1 MTTIDTAAE
10 AQPFQAEVS
19 ELLHL
24 MVHSVYSE
32 TDIFLRELIS
42 NASDAC
48 DKLRYEAIANPALI
62 EDGEPPKIR
71 IVPNKKDKTL
81 TIADTGI
88 GMDRQELIDNLGTIA
103 RSGTRAFLSRLNEAK
118 DGAGLIGQFGV
129 GFYSAFMVADRIVVT
144 SHRAGTEE
152 VWTWS
157 SSGGSGFE
165 IAPAGKD
172 NAQLPVRGTEIVLH
186 LKANA
191 AKYLEAYEIERIV
204 RAYSDNIQFPI
215 ELVPEEGEP
224 RQINAASAL
233 WQRPK
238 SELKPEDYTQAYKS
252 IAGAFDEP
260 AMTLHYRAEGRYSY
274 AVLLF
279 APSTKP
285 FDLFE
290 PSRKGKVKLY
300 VRRVFITDD
309 ADLLPAYLRFVRG
322 VIDSEDLP
330 LNISREMLQNNPQ
343 LAQIRK
349 AVTGRVIGELET
361 LGDKQPENFA
371 KIWDAFGPVIKEGI
385 YEDYERRDKLLAL
398 SRFTTTSGE
407 NRTLKQYIADLK
419 PNQTEVYFLVGDSIE
434 RLKSNPKLESAIAR
448 GIEVLL
454 LTDPVD
460 AFWTSAPLDFE
471 GKPLKSLSQGDID
484 FGLIPLLDDKKE
496 EAKSDADEAAIIAA
510 IKASLENRVSDV
522 RASQRLTASASCLVA
537 GSHGPDRELERLLA
551 RQNRGVG
558 TKPILEI
565 NLRHP
570 LVAAIA
576 QAGENAADLSFLLLE
591 QAQILDGELPED
603 PAAFANRLNRLVVSG
618 LSKACQIGNADQVS
632 GVNVAGSARSWPHPI
647 ATLRFTA
654 GKSISGPAT
663 RLK

>member
-1 MTTIDTAAE
+1 MTATDTAPVS
-10 AQPFQAEVS
+10 QPFQAEVS

-62 EDGEPPKIR
+62 GDGGAPNIS
-71 IVPNKKDKTL
+71 IAPNKKANTL
-81 TIADTGI
+81 TVADSGI
-88 GMDRQELIDNLGTIA
+88 GMERQELIDNLGTIA
-103 RSGTRAFLSRLNEAK
+103 RSGTRAFVSRLTEAK

-129 GFYSAFMVADRIVVT
+129 GFYSAFMVAEKIVVT
-144 SHRAGTEE
+144 SRRAGSSE

-165 IAPAGKD
+165 IAPASEEDAKR
-172 NAQLPVRGTEIVLH
+172 VTRGTEIVLR
-186 LKANA
+186 LKPDA
-191 AKYLEAYEIERIV
+191 AKYLETYGIERIV
-204 RAYSDNIQFPI
+204 GAYSDNIQFPI
-215 ELVPEEGEP
+215 LLVGEEGEP
-224 RQINAASAL
+224 RQINSASAL

-238 SELKPEDYTQAYKS
+238 SELKGEDYTQAYKS

-260 AMTLHYRAEGRYSY
+260 ALTLHYRAEGRYSY

-290 PSRKGKVKLY
+290 PARKGKVKLY

-309 ADLLPAYLRFVRG
+309 ADLLPAYLRFMRG

-343 LAQIRK
+343 LVQIRK
-349 AVTGRVIGELET
+349 AVTGRVVSELEA
-361 LGDKQPENFA
+361 LGEKQPESFD

-385 YEDYERRDKLLAL
+385 YEDFERRDKLLAL
-398 SRFTTTSGE
+398 SRFSTTTGE
-407 NRTLKQYIADLK
+407 KRSLKQYVADLK
-419 PNQTEVYFLVGDSIE
+419 PNQTEIYFLVGDSID
-434 RLKSNPKLESAIAR
+434 RLKSNPRLEAASAR

-454 LTDPVD
+454 LTDAVD
-460 AFWTSAPLDFE
+460 AFWTSARLEFE
-471 GKPLKSLSQGDID
+471 GKPLKSLSQGDLSLD
-484 FGLIPLLDDKKE
+484 LIPLVDE
-496 EAKSDADEAAIIAA
+496 EAKDKSGPAADEAGTIAV
-510 IKASLENRVSDV
+510 IKASLGDRVTDV
-522 RASQRLTASASCLVA
+522 RASTRLTTSASCLVA
-537 GSHGPDRELERLLA
+537 GSHGPDRELERILSQQA
-551 RQNRGVG
+551 RGVR

-576 QAGENAADLSFLLLE
+576 KAQADPKAADDLSLLLLE

-603 PAAFANRLNRLVVSG
+603 PAAFAARLNRLVLQG
-618 LSKACQIGNADQVS
+618 
-632 GVNVAGSARSWPHPI
+632 I
-647 ATLRFTA
+647 A
-654 GKSISGPAT
+654 
-663 RLK
+663 

>member
-1 MTTIDTAAE
+1 MTITDTPAE
-10 AQPFQAEVS
+10 SQPFQAEVS

-62 EDGEPPKIR
+62 GDGEAPRIR
-71 IVPNKKDKTL
+71 IAPNKKDNTL
-81 TIADTGI
+81 AVADTGI

-103 RSGTRAFLSRLNEAK
+103 RSGTKSFLARLNEVK

-129 GFYSAFMVADRIVVT
+129 GFYSAFMVAERIVVF
-144 SHRAGTEE
+144 SRHAGTDE

-165 IAPAGKD
+165 IAPASEEDAKRI
-172 NAQLPVRGTEIVLH
+172 ARGTEIVLH
-186 LKANA
+186 LKPDAK
-191 AKYLEAYEIERIV
+191 KYLESYEIERIV
-204 RAYSDNIQFPI
+204 GAYSDNIQFPI
-215 ELVPEEGEP
+215 LLVPEEGEP
-224 RQINAASAL
+224 RQINSASAL
-233 WQRPK
+233 WQRSK

-290 PSRKGKVKLY
+290 PARKGSVKLY

-309 ADLLPAYLRFVRG
+309 ADLLPSYLRFMRG
-322 VIDSEDLP
+322 VVDSEDLP

-349 AVTGRVIGELET
+349 AVTSRVVSELES
-361 LGDKQPENFA
+361 LGDKEPENFA
-371 KIWDAFGPVIKEGI
+371 RIWDAFGPVIKEGL
-385 YEDYERRDKLLAL
+385 YEDFERREKLLAL

-407 NRTLKQYIADLK
+407 SRSLKQYIADLK
-419 PNQTEVYFLVGDSIE
+419 PNQTEVYFLIGDSIE
-434 RLKSNPKLESAIAR
+434 RLKSNPRLEAAAAR

-471 GKPLKSLSQGDID
+471 GKPLKSLSQGDVNFD
-484 FGLIPLLDDKKE
+484 LVPLLDENAKDKL
-496 EAKSDADEAAIIAA
+496 ASSADEVTTIAA
-510 IKASLENRVSDV
+510 IKASLGDRVSDV
-522 RASQRLTASASCLVA
+522 RVSTRLTTSASCLVA
-537 GSHGPDRELERLLA
+537 GSHGPDRELERLLS
-551 RQNRGVG
+551 RQNRGER

-565 NLRHP
+565 NLQHP

-576 QAGENAADLSFLLLE
+576 KAGTIKAGTIKAETGPATVDDLSLLLLE
-591 QAQILDGELPED
+591 EAQILDGELPDD
-603 PAAFANRLNRLVVSG
+603 PAAFAARLNRLVLQG
-618 LSKACQIGNADQVS
+618 I
-632 GVNVAGSARSWPHPI
+632 
-647 ATLRFTA
+647 T
-654 GKSISGPAT
+654 
-663 RLK
+663 